1 MKQATKATKTKKE
14 TTALGFSVER
24 DTLKEA
30 LSITSKAISTSS
42 TLPIL
47 ACVLLDVNK
56 NKAIL
61 SATNLAV
68 SIQHTIEIES
78 DSLFSCAIP
87 VKAFS
92 GIVSALPQGRI
103 VFRYSQDTNKLNL
116 SCGSAK
122 YEFLCQ
128 SADDFPPFPDLKKS
142 VECTLDQV
150 SLKGMINTVGHAAS
164 SDQSSR
170 PVICGLHFIGDGKKL
185 KADATDGRRLAR
197 ISIPTEI
204 SQKVEFTLPV
214 ESGNILKSLLSE
226 GKVVCQITEEKII
239 FGLANTRISSS
250 LIVGAFPNVEQVIP
264 KEQSFTSQIK
274 RMTLL
279 DVLNRLA
286 CIKPD
291 VLPAVK
297 LSFAENNSVHLSL
310 VNVNWGNG
318 QEDIPTTHA
327 GNKLCLS
334 LDIGYLQEALAV
346 LDSDEIEFGATD
358 ELSPV
363 TIKSGEFLEVIMPLR
378 MG

>member
-1 MKQATKATKTKKE
+1 MKKATKEKE
-14 TTALGFSVER
+14 TTKLGFSVER
-24 DTLKEA
+24 DALKEA
-30 LSITSKAISTSS
+30 LSITGKAISTSN

-56 NKAIL
+56 NRAVL

-78 DSLFSCAIP
+78 DSSFSCAIP

-92 GIVSALPQGRI
+92 GIVSALPQGQI
-103 VFRYSQDTNKLNL
+103 VFRWTPDTNKLSL
-116 SCGSAK
+116 SCSSAK

-128 SADDFPPFPDLKKS
+128 SSDNFPPFPVLTKS
-142 VECTLDQV
+142 VECTLDQGL
-150 SLKGMINTVGHAAS
+150 LKGMVNTVGHAS
-164 SDQSSR
+164 SEDQSR
-170 PVICGLHFIGDGKKL
+170 AILCGLHFTGANKTL
-185 KADATDGRRLAR
+185 KADATDSKRLAR
-197 ISIPTEI
+197 IATSTETDEKI
-204 SQKVEFTLPV
+204 EFNLPA
-214 ESGNILKSLLSE
+214 ESGDILKSLLSE
-226 GKVVCQITEEKII
+226 GKVVCQITKEKII

-264 KEQSFTSQIK
+264 KEQSFTTQIK
-274 RMTLL
+274 RIELL

-291 VLPAVK
+291 VLPSVK
-297 LSFAENNSVHLSL
+297 LSFAEANAIHLSL
-310 VNVNWGNG
+310 NNVEWGNG
-318 QEDIPTTHA
+318 QEDVPATHA
-327 GNKLCLS
+327 GNELCVS

-358 ELSPV
+358 ELGPV